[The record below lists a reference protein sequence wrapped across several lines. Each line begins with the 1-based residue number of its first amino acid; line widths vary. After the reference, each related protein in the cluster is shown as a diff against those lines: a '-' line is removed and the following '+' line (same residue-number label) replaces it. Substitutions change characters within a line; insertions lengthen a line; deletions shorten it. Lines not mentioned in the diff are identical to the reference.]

1 MCSMLVLH
9 GLIICCTQSCC
20 NLFSVQYY
28 MGIGDLVQEDVATLR
43 VKLQVMLKPDTTL
56 PSLFRNISNSQL

>member
-1 MCSMLVLH
+1 
-9 GLIICCTQSCC
+9 
-20 NLFSVQYY
+20 